1 MHSCSTCYMLHAPR
15 AATTQEGNGSGFL
28 KVVARERNHAPARP
42 CERALAHARRENTGL
57 SAHCAGEDTP
67 LEYITDSIWH
77 LLEKQRL
84 IIEEDLARGG
94 FGDAPDL
101 AALFEREYPEACAP
115 VSALPSPAPVFAQ
128 PLICSPCLLTPR
140 ESCSLATGGVM
151 SDAPITKSRSLRV
164 PIPSYLSICYLPLS
178 IGTFVRSLLLCFFA
192 NPSKML
198 LPGSYSKDLKLPF

>member
-28 KVVARERNHAPARP
+28 KVMAKERNHSPARP
-42 CERALAHARRENTGL
+42 CERVLAHARREQAGL

-94 FGDAPDL
+94 YGDAPDL

-128 PLICSPCLLTPR
+128 PLYVFPILVDPARILLLGYRRSHVRCTYHKITII
-140 ESCSLATGGVM
+140 EGSY
-151 SDAPITKSRSLRV
+151 PI
-164 PIPSYLSICYLPLS
+164 LSICHLPITNICEDS
-178 IGTFVRSLLLCFFA
+178 TFVFLRILQKGCCQGHTLRT
-192 NPSKML
+192 
-198 LPGSYSKDLKLPF
+198 